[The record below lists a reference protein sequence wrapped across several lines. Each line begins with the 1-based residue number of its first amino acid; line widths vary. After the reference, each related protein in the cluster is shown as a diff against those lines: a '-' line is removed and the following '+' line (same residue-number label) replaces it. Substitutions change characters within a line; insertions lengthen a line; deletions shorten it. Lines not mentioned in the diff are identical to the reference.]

1 MVVRVDDG
9 GNVVLQEES
18 PTLSAHGSGISGR
31 SAKRFVTSESLEDGL
46 LPAAEDETTGD
57 EETTGEDE
65 TTDGCGATLTGALWD
80 GVTTPEEE
88 TGVLE

>member
-1 MVVRVDDG
+1 MDVETG
-9 GNVVLQEES
+9 GLALELAGVEEGL
-18 PTLSAHGSGISGR
+18 TMFEMA
-31 SAKRFVTSESLEDGL
+31 LEDGL